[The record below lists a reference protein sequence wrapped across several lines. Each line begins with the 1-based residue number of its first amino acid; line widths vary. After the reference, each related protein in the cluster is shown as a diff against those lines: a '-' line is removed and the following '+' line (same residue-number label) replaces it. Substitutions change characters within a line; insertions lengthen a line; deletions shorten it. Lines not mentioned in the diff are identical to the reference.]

1 MTKLNVYKR
10 IIFQIVRQD
19 SFYFKSF
26 DQSEVLA
33 NEKPSYLAI
42 GLDAVLEAVELP
54 ASVSNLDSGLWEKE
68 KILSRFIIEQDI

>member
-1 MTKLNVYKR
+1 MLSKR

-26 DQSEVLA
+26 DQSEDLA

-54 ASVSNLDSGLWEKE
+54 ASVSNLDPGLADVDRDAFTLK
-68 KILSRFIIEQDI
+68 